1 MKLRD
6 VCVWHIG
13 DFGQDLILLGDAPTK
28 GHVSE
33 AAKLTPLTP

>member
-13 DFGQDLILLGDAPTK
+13 IVGQDLILP

-33 AAKLTPLTP
+33 AAKSTLLTP